1 MKKLLLILLLSP
13 LLSFGQMFGTLGYY
27 YVSAGTPTPSSN
39 EWNVEVNNSL
49 CGTANTDTFT
59 IVVKLQS
66 DTLKHTSQG
75 GLVASM
81 LGNDIRFYETD
92 TNTLMNWAKERYDP
106 DSGIVIMHVKKNLI
120 TYATAATFKMDC
132 GRTTDTNTFH
142 GGATGTAWKSTV
154 IGAYFMNDATGA
166 NLTDNSAY
174 GNDATQVNSPVR
186 TVGQIGYAE
195 QMTAASTQYYATSM
209 PEIDGA
215 TKLSILFLGQS
226 ATSASHVVHGK
237 RSGSSG
243 AAVYAYNDGFLDSQL
258 NGGYGG
264 ISSSGTAWKNLVMVF
279 DGGGATSAD
288 KCKIYL
294 NGANQ
299 ILGFG
304 GTIPTSIAAA
314 SGDFNI
320 GKDGTFSVY
329 QGGITDNLIIIKD
342 AVSSSHVTTFYNN
355 LNDPGNLG
363 SAGFLRFY
371 H

>member
-1 MKKLLLILLLSP
+1 MVIKATIILLLLS
-13 LLSFGQMFGTLGYY
+13 LSSFGQRIPIPFGT
-27 YVSAGTPTPSSN
+27 GTPSGGGSSSN
-39 EWNVEVNNSL
+39 EWNIEIDHTL

-59 IVVKLQS
+59 VVVKLQS
-66 DTLKHTSQG
+66 DTLKHTSRG

-81 LGNDIRFYETD
+81 LGNDVRFYETD

-120 TYATAATFKMDC
+120 TYATSATFKMDC

-166 NLTDNSAY
+166 NLLDNSAY
-174 GNDATQVNSPVR
+174 GNDAAPVNDPVR
-186 TVGQIGYAE
+186 VVGQIGYAE

-209 PEIDGA
+209 PQIDGA
-215 TKLSILFLGQS
+215 TKLSFLFLGQR
-226 ATSASHVVHGK
+226 ATSGSHVVHGK
-237 RSGSSG
+237 RSGSLGVSC
-243 AAVYAYNDGFLDSQL
+243 YAYNDGFLYYQL

-264 ISSSGTAWKNLVMVF
+264 VSSSGTAWKSLAMVF
-279 DGGGATSAD
+279 DGAGAGLAD

-299 ILGFG
+299 ILSFG
-304 GTIPTSIAAA
+304 GSLPTSIGAA

-320 GKDGTFSVY
+320 GKDGTFGVY
-329 QGGITDNLIIIKD
+329 QGGITDNLIIIKE
-342 AVSSSHVTTFYNN
+342 AVSSSFVTTFYNN
-355 LNDPGNLG
+355 LNNPGNLG